1 VSRPLHHETAKSF
14 TVLAPSPFADF
25 EARVAHLRQLYAGHP
40 AAASSQWSRKYVA
53 SEIDPV
59 NFRADNAYV
68 WQRFHGDD
76 TYERSYKWLVD
87 HEGDLLARCSE
98 DGAFGAHCVSID
110 GRLISR
116 DLLDAVAELGFLRS
130 EFGDLSSLSILD
142 IGAGYGRLAHRAAEV
157 APGVRFTCSDAIP
170 ESTALSEIYLAYR
183 GVQTATAV
191 PLNDIASALSRTR
204 IDVAVNI
211 HSFPECPPPAIEW
224 WLRLLADHEIRYLFL
239 VPAIVSH
246 LRSTEGSHL
255 ELVSLLNRFGY
266 RLEATRLKYR
276 DRRFADTDWVFQD
289 SHHLFVR
296 NGLKRRFGK
305 AS

>member
-1 VSRPLHHETAKSF
+1 MSTPLSHETARSS
-14 TVLAPSPFADF
+14 TAPAVSPSADF
-25 EARVAHLRQLYAGHP
+25 EARVAHLHRLYSGHP
-40 AAASSQWSRKYVA
+40 ATESSQWSREYVA

-76 TYERSYKWLVD
+76 TYERSYRWLAD
-87 HEGDLLARCSE
+87 HEGDLLARCTE

-110 GRLISR
+110 GRSVSR
-116 DLLDAVAELGFLRS
+116 DLLDAVAELSFLQA
-130 EFGDLSSLSILD
+130 EFGDLASLSFLD
-142 IGAGYGRLAHRAAEV
+142 IGAGYGRLAHRASEV
-157 APGVRFTCSDAIP
+157 APGVRFTCTDAIP
-170 ESTALSEIYLAYR
+170 ESTALSETYLAYR
-183 GVQTATAV
+183 DVQTATVV
-191 PLNDIASALSRTR
+191 PLDRIAEALSRTR

-224 WLRLLADHEIRYLFL
+224 WLHLLAEHEIRYLFL
-239 VPAIVSH
+239 VPAFISH
-246 LRSTEGSHL
+246 LYTTEGSDL
-255 ELVSLLNRFGY
+255 DLVPLLRRYGY

-296 NGLKRRFGK
+296 N
-305 AS
+305 A